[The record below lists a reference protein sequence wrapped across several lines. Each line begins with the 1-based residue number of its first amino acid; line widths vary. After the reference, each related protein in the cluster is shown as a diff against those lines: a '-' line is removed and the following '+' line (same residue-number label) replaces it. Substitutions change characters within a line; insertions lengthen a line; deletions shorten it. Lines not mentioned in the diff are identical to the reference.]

1 MKESKI
7 SVDRRSHS
15 AAVAGG
21 GVLGTKKMPEPRKKN
36 GKHSSCCCRPSLVFF
51 VSFPGLVSEEKR
63 EAPLAMYAVN
73 DWFPHQHVA
82 LGGSW
87 VFSVD
92 KEVGALVSEL
102 DFWHG
107 KGDKNLGFNV
117 IRKGGGERS
126 GKSHQEKM
134 HTRNNNSHTR
144 VDDETYHASSFI
156 SSSGFLFFSLALSFK
171 ACG

>member
-1 MKESKI
+1 M
-7 SVDRRSHS
+7 DRRSHS
-15 AAVAGG
+15 AAVGGG
-21 GVLGTKKMPEPRKKN
+21 GVLGTKKMPESSKKKKN
-36 GKHSSCCCRPSLVFF
+36 GKHSSCCCRPSLVFL
-51 VSFPGLVSEEKR
+51 SRFPGWLVKR

-117 IRKGGGERS
+117 IRKGGGRDLAN
-126 GKSHQEKM
+126 
-134 HTRNNNSHTR
+134 HTKRKCTHATTTHTLVWTTR
-144 VDDETYHASSFI
+144 LTMRRASSAPRASC
-156 SSSGFLFFSLALSFK
+156 SSLWL
-171 ACG
+171 